1 MSSDTIEVVKIS
13 DYIGAEIRGADLTR
27 QTPAMHEALKRALA
41 ENGVIFFRD
50 QHITPAHHAELAHG
64 FGRPQDRTDPSTA
77 IHGYPFMSEVNKRED
92 DHANI
97 GNAWHIDQTYQ
108 ADPPTTTI
116 LVAREL
122 PERGGDTLFSST
134 AAAYDSLSDGL
145 KAFLDGIDAVHSND
159 GVVMKSTR
167 LQGRTIL
174 PEATHPAVLRN
185 PITGRKSLYL
195 TKGYTQRFVGWTAE
209 ESASLLA
216 YICGLASRPEFQ
228 VRFNWAPG
236 SIAIWD
242 NSQVWHYAT
251 NDYQGRRRFMERVT
265 VRGWP
270 IAANRAAAA
279 REAA

>member
-1 MSSDTIEVVKIS
+1 MADDDIQIVPIS

-27 QTPAMHEALKRALA
+27 QTPALHEKLRLALA
-41 ENGVIFFRD
+41 QNGVIFFRD

-64 FGRPQDRTDPSTA
+64 FGTPQNRTDPATA

-122 PERGGDTLFSST
+122 PDRGGDTLFAST
-134 AAAYDSLSDGL
+134 AAAYDSLSDPL
-145 KAFLDGIDAVHSND
+145 KEMLDGLDAVHSND
-159 GVVMKSTR
+159 AVVMRSTR

-174 PEATHPAVLRN
+174 PEATHPVVVRN
-185 PITGRKSLYL
+185 PLTGRKSLYV
-195 TKGYTQRFVGWTAE
+195 TKGYTQRFDGWTAE
-209 ESASLLA
+209 ESAGLLA
-216 YICGLASRPEFQ
+216 HLTGLAQRPDFQ
-228 VRFNWAPG
+228 TRFKWELG

-270 IAANRAAAA
+270 ISANRAAPARQAA
-279 REAA
+279 